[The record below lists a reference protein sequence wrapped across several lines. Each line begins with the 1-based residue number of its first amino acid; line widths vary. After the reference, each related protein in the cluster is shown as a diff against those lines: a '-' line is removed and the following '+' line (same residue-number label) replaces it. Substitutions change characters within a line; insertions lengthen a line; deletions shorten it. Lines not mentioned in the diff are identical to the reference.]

1 MWNNLAL
8 FALDFGNCNVVNENR
23 PMADLDISK
32 LRNVVKAFKG
42 FRYSLQMAQAT
53 NTPIATVPQYLR
65 SALALAE
72 KPSKKRDNECV
83 AVSKPA
89 ASNTSP
95 SATSSSTHATEAS
108 DARIKKRKQGPRGDT
123 EPPSSKSDRGMFFLK
138 DPAMELGKI
147 FPSDLS
153 EKLCA
158 AFMCKGR
165 ECTRPRGQCA
175 FAHRARPSDL
185 KPEDLNA
192 IIAKFRADKSGWLN
206 RHVFANF
213 ALNPCQAL
221 LLGDATGFG
230 QSTS

>member
-1 MWNNLAL
+1 MEAFSSTCININTVISAAISTVSPAPVLRQVVMGMAEMINNSDWREFWARVGAEMPEFHLQCYGYLDTMWNNLAL

-32 LRNVVKAFKG
+32 LQNVVKAFKG

-95 SATSSSTHATEAS
+95 SATSPSTQVTGAS
-108 DARIKKRKQGPRGDT
+108 DARIKK
-123 EPPSSKSDRGMFFLK
+123 
-138 DPAMELGKI
+138 
-147 FPSDLS
+147 
-153 EKLCA
+153 
-158 AFMCKGR
+158 
-165 ECTRPRGQCA
+165 
-175 FAHRARPSDL
+175 
-185 KPEDLNA
+185 
-192 IIAKFRADKSGWLN
+192 
-206 RHVFANF
+206 
-213 ALNPCQAL
+213 
-221 LLGDATGFG
+221 
-230 QSTS
+230 